1 MGDDFTRH
9 QREWLLQVTKDK
21 SLPASCTRLAS
32 LLALEY
38 MNRTKLCA
46 WPTVPTLA
54 KALGVT
60 TRAVTNQIG
69 WLVEAGHLRVDH
81 DRGRGHSNFYRWQLK
96 GAENLPDAEV
106 LENRNR
112 GSGKTN
118 AKEESRFKKTGTATS
133 SKPEPP
139 FQKTRTE
146 VPTEPSEEPKEK
158 PTEEPSE
165 GTQAKKQPGGSGVR
179 KGKKRTVMPN
189 GYTITADLLRFA
201 EEHGWDSS
209 RAKDEFDRFAD
220 YHRAKGSVFAD
231 WDASWRTWVRN
242 GIKFD
247 SERRRQRGT
256 ARGNAQ
262 TVVDGALS
270 YANGGN
276 QDD

>member
-9 QREWLLQVTKDK
+9 QREWLLQVTKDT

-69 WLVEAGHLRVDH
+69 WLVEAGHLQVDH
-81 DRGRGHSNFYRWQLK
+81 DRGRGHSNLYRWRLK
-96 GAENLPDAEV
+96 HAENRPGGDV
-106 LENRNR
+106 LENENR

-118 AKEESRFKKTGTATS
+118 EKEEFRFKKTGTATS

-146 VPTEPSEEPKEK
+146 VPTEPSEEPNEK

-165 GTQAKKQPGGSGVR
+165 GTPAKSRPGGSGVR
-179 KGKKRTVMPN
+179 RGKRRTAIPSD
-189 GYTITADLLRFA
+189 YTITAAHLEFA
-201 EEHGWDSS
+201 DAHGWASS
-209 RAKDEFDRFAD
+209 RAHDEFEKFSDH
-220 YHRAKGSVFAD
+220 HRARGNAFVD
-231 WDASWRTWVRN
+231 WDAAWRTWVRN

-247 SERRRQRGT
+247 GERPQRGR

-270 YANGGN
+270 YANGRN